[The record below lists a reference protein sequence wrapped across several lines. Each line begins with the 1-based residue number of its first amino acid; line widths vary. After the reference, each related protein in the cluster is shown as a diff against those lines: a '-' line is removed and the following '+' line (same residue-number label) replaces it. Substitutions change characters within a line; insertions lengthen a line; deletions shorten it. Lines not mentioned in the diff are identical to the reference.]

1 MDGAGFVGGKYA
13 AGSGSREKTSAGE
26 ETKGE
31 GNMYAAKENQS
42 YPRDDGDEGWVMGS
56 EWQGEGEG
64 AGRGSFDRRP
74 QTGMR
79 SRSGFAEARDEG
91 LVRGTASAQQSFG
104 GSTYSSLRV
113 CVCVCV

>member
-56 EWQGEGEG
+56 PPAESLEMWK
-64 AGRGSFDRRP
+64 AYTSH
-74 QTGMR
+74 R
-79 SRSGFAEARDEG
+79 S
-91 LVRGTASAQQSFG
+91 LTI
-104 GSTYSSLRV
+104 
-113 CVCVCV
+113 